1 MKKKNKQ
8 LDWFFGALQYFS
20 SLVVV
25 LLVGGREN
33 AARCSVATSAVC
45 IMTFGR
51 CRAHIHLCG
60 RLSASF
66 TDSASLTRP
75 ASRPQVW
82 SLCGDRRCFSK
93 TPGHVLRQSTLLL
106 ARYFKTQG
114 FRPSVVGCVCV
125 QVRMCLCVCL
135 FVFVLMWEACRF
147 QSRFCLNRPSPIQV
161 KRLVLSWM
169 PTGGILIPVQGGRY
183 YSINPRAQ
191 HSVRSRCWGWLLRYF
206 EGHQHSHGGGR
217 FGGFWS
223 PWIML
228 FSCHYSSLCSP
239 PALIW

>member
-1 MKKKNKQ
+1 MVFWSASIF
-8 LDWFFGALQYFS
+8 LFP
-20 SLVVV
+20 
-25 LLVGGREN
+25 GGRAFGGGERE
-33 AARCSVATSAVC
+33 RCPVLSSYLSC
-45 IMTFGR
+45 LHNDFGR

-114 FRPSVVGCVCV
+114 LWLSVVGCVCV

-135 FVFVLMWEACRF
+135 FVLMWEACRF

-228 FSCHYSSLCSP
+228 FSCHYSSLCS
-239 PALIW
+239 LLH

>member
-1 MKKKNKQ
+1 MCTQSHTNRHKNTHTFVAEDINFKCSSFLARMKKKNKQ
-8 LDWFFGALQYFS
+8 LDWFFGALRYFS

-93 TPGHVLRQSTLLL
+93 TPGHVLRHVH
-106 ARYFKTQG
+106 A
-114 FRPSVVGCVCV
+114 VV
-125 QVRMCLCVCL
+125 
-135 FVFVLMWEACRF
+135 
-147 QSRFCLNRPSPIQV
+147 S
-161 KRLVLSWM
+161 
-169 PTGGILIPVQGGRY
+169 
-183 YSINPRAQ
+183 
-191 HSVRSRCWGWLLRYF
+191 
-206 EGHQHSHGGGR
+206 
-217 FGGFWS
+217 
-223 PWIML
+223 
-228 FSCHYSSLCSP
+228 
-239 PALIW
+239 

>member
-1 MKKKNKQ
+1 MVFWSASIF
-8 LDWFFGALQYFS
+8 LFP
-20 SLVVV
+20 
-25 LLVGGREN
+25 GGRAFGGGERE
-33 AARCSVATSAVC
+33 RCPVLSSYLSC
-45 IMTFGR
+45 LHNDFGR

-135 FVFVLMWEACRF
+135 FVLMWEACRF

>member
-1 MKKKNKQ
+1 MVFWSTWIF
-8 LDWFFGALQYFS
+8 LFP
-20 SLVVV
+20 
-25 LLVGGREN
+25 GGRAFGGGERE
-33 AARCSVATSAVC
+33 RCPVLSSYLSC
-45 IMTFGR
+45 LHNDFGR

-114 FRPSVVGCVCV
+114 LWLSVVGCVCV

-135 FVFVLMWEACRF
+135 FVLMWEACRF

-228 FSCHYSSLCSP
+228 FSCHYSSLCS
-239 PALIW
+239 LLH

>member
-1 MKKKNKQ
+1 MVFWSASIF
-8 LDWFFGALQYFS
+8 LFP
-20 SLVVV
+20 
-25 LLVGGREN
+25 GGRAFGGGERE
-33 AARCSVATSAVC
+33 RCPVLSSYLSC
-45 IMTFGR
+45 LHNDFGR

-114 FRPSVVGCVCV
+114 LWLSVVGCVCV

-135 FVFVLMWEACRF
+135 FVLMWEACRF

-183 YSINPRAQ
+183 YSINPRAE

>member
-1 MKKKNKQ
+1 MVFWSASIF
-8 LDWFFGALQYFS
+8 LFP
-20 SLVVV
+20 
-25 LLVGGREN
+25 GGRAFGGGERE
-33 AARCSVATSAVC
+33 RCPVLSSYLSC
-45 IMTFGR
+45 LHNDFGR

-114 FRPSVVGCVCV
+114 LWLSVVGCVCV

-135 FVFVLMWEACRF
+135 FVLMWEACRF

-183 YSINPRAQ
+183 YSINPRAE

-206 EGHQHSHGGGR
+206 ESHQHSHGGGR

-228 FSCHYSSLCSP
+228 FSCHYSSLCS
-239 PALIW
+239 LLH

>member
-1 MKKKNKQ
+1 MVFWSASIF
-8 LDWFFGALQYFS
+8 LFP
-20 SLVVV
+20 
-25 LLVGGREN
+25 GGRAFGGGERE
-33 AARCSVATSAVC
+33 RCPVLSSYLSC
-45 IMTFGR
+45 LHNDFGR

-114 FRPSVVGCVCV
+114 LWLSVVGCVCV

-135 FVFVLMWEACRF
+135 FVLMWEACRF

-183 YSINPRAQ
+183 YSINPRAE

-206 EGHQHSHGGGR
+206 ESHQHSHGGGR

>member
-1 MKKKNKQ
+1 MVFWSASIF
-8 LDWFFGALQYFS
+8 LFP
-20 SLVVV
+20 
-25 LLVGGREN
+25 GGRAFGGGERE
-33 AARCSVATSAVC
+33 RCPVLSSYLSC
-45 IMTFGR
+45 LHNDFGR

-114 FRPSVVGCVCV
+114 FRLSVVGCVCV

>member
-1 MKKKNKQ
+1 MVFWSASIF
-8 LDWFFGALQYFS
+8 LFP
-20 SLVVV
+20 
-25 LLVGGREN
+25 GGRAFGGGERE
-33 AARCSVATSAVC
+33 RCPVLSSYLSC
-45 IMTFGR
+45 LHNDFGR

-114 FRPSVVGCVCV
+114 LWLSVVGCVCV

-135 FVFVLMWEACRF
+135 FVLMWEACRF